1 MSEKNLIEKYVEEHK
16 EETLEMIKTLA
27 AIPAPSGKEEKR
39 AEYILQWLK
48 DHGAEDAFVDA
59 AGNVIYLYPA
69 KAQGRLT
76 VVTAHTDVVA
86 PDETPL
92 PITDQGDLLVGP
104 GVRDDTANLVNML
117 MGIRYLLEQKIPADN
132 PVLFAAVTGEEGLG
146 NLKGSRQIWDTY
158 GSQIDRWVSFDL
170 NYDTMYHKAV
180 GSHRYQ
186 ITLRTEGGHSYKDFG
201 NQNAIAQLA
210 ELITELYQ
218 IPAAT
223 NPKVTYNVGVINGG
237 TSVNTI
243 AQEAYMLYEFRS
255 DSQDELKK
263 MEKTFMDILQ
273 KHQQAGKNI
282 CCETVGI
289 RPGNGEID
297 QKRQTALEELG
308 LKVIRKYYDGK
319 VKMQPGSTD
328 CNIPLSHGVPSICIG
343 TVMGEKT
350 HTRQE
355 TVQKES
361 LVTGQKIAIEM
372 IEQLYWNAREQIR
385 EQL

>member
-1 MSEKNLIEKYVEEHK
+1 MNEKSLIEKFVEEHK

-39 AEYILQWLK
+39 AEFVLKWLK
-48 DHGAEDAFVDA
+48 NHGAEEAFIDA
-59 AGNVIYLYPA
+59 AGNVIYQYPA
-69 KAQGRLT
+69 DAKGRLT
-76 VVTAHTDVVA
+76 VVTAHTDVVFR
-86 PDETPL
+86 DETPL
-92 PITDQGDLLVGP
+92 PIADQGSLLVGP

-117 MGIRYLLEQKIPADN
+117 MGIRYLLEHKIPADN
-132 PVLFAAVTGEEGLG
+132 PILFAAVVGEEGLG

-158 GSQIDRWVSFDL
+158 GNQIDQWVSFDL
-170 NYDTMYHKAV
+170 NYDIIYNRAV
-180 GSHRYQ
+180 GSHRYR
-186 ITLRTEGGHSYKDFG
+186 ITIYTEGGHSYKDFG

-210 ELITELYQ
+210 ELVTELYQ
-218 IPAAT
+218 IPASVD
-223 NPKVTYNVGVINGG
+223 PKVTYNVGVIEGG

-243 AQEAYMLYEFRS
+243 AQEAHMLYEFRS

-263 MEKTFMDILQ
+263 MEKIFKDILQ
-273 KHQQAGKNI
+273 KHQQMGKQI

-297 QKRQTALEELG
+297 QKKQMALEALG
-308 LKVIRKYYDGK
+308 LKVIKKYYDRN
-319 VKMQPGSTD
+319 VEMQSGSTD

-343 TVMGEKT
+343 TAMGEKT

-361 LVTGQKIAIEM
+361 LVTGQKIALGM
-372 IEQLYWNAREQIR
+372 LEQLLKAVP
-385 EQL
+385 